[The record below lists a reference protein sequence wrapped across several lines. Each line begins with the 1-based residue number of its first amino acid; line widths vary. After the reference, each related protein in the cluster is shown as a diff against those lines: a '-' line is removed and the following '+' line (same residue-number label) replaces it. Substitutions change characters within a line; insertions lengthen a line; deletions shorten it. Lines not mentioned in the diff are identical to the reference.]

1 MLSQPSLTNE
11 TLTRSFSAPFSTIS
25 TFLLPTASRIKF
37 HHFCSSSLNA
47 SPGFLILIIN
57 N

>member
-47 SPGFLILIIN
+47 SPGFLILIVN